1 MSVESS
7 LPFILRLRIVC
18 EIIFDMLLTA
28 YIAGLSAYYSK
39 GDEKK
44 DKARSLQPAEQA
56 LVALREAEA
65 QREAGEFDLADAT
78 VDRGLLALQE
88 RCDKFSVSYQ
98 LFLTLPWPQYR
109 SSAEFLQIS
118 RYHGRLE

>member
-78 VDRGLLALQE
+78 VD
-88 RCDKFSVSYQ
+88 
-98 LFLTLPWPQYR
+98 
-109 SSAEFLQIS
+109 
-118 RYHGRLE
+118 